1 MATNDCAAKLRRGS
15 THRLMAATTSKR
27 PRRFAL
33 PDLKDRRGDQAIED
47 FLEGPKTRRRAA
59 PTSKALAVPGD
70 RAVAHSPTGDAV
82 SLRTMPGRLAWS
94 EALDREAQRATRYG
108 RPTAVAIFELRPER
122 ASATIDSWVR
132 VHAAPVGESLLRLSR
147 ATDIVARMTATRF
160 QVLLPETSDEAA
172 GKFVERVMGECQQR
186 LGAVGAPLKVET
198 SVAAS
203 SPELPLR
210 DAVAMAIR
218 TIEAA

>member
-1 MATNDCAAKLRRGS
+1 
-15 THRLMAATTSKR
+15 MAATARRR

-33 PDLKDRRGDQAIED
+33 PDLKDRGADQAIEA
-47 FLEGPKTRRRAA
+47 FLDGPKTRRRT
-59 PTSKALAVPGD
+59 TSKALAVPGD
-70 RAVAHSPTGDAV
+70 RALAHSPTGDAV

-122 ASATIDSWVR
+122 QSATIDSWVR
-132 VHAAPVGESLLRLSR
+132 THAAPVGESLLRLSR
-147 ATDIVARMTATRF
+147 ATDVVARMTSTRF

-172 GKFVERVMGECQQR
+172 GKFVERVISECRQR
-186 LGAVGAPLKVET
+186 LDALGAPLKVET

-203 SPELPLR
+203 SADLPLR
-210 DAVAMAIR
+210 DAVAQAIR
-218 TIEAA
+218 NIEAA

>member
-1 MATNDCAAKLRRGS
+1 
-15 THRLMAATTSKR
+15 MAATTSKR

-33 PDLKDRRGDQAIED
+33 PDLKDKRTDKSIED
-47 FLEGPKTRRRAA
+47 FLDGPKTRKQA
-59 PTSKALAVPGD
+59 TTKALTVPGQT
-70 RAVAHSPTGDAV
+70 AVAHSPTGDAV
-82 SLRTMPGRLAWS
+82 ALRSMPGRLAWS
-94 EALDREAQRATRYG
+94 EALDREAHRATRYG

-122 ASATIDSWVR
+122 ASATLDSWVR
-132 VHAAPVGESLLRLSR
+132 THAAPIGESLLRLSR
-147 ATDIVARMTATRF
+147 ATDTVARMTSTRF

-172 GKFVERVMGECQQR
+172 GRFVERVVSECQGR
-186 LGAVGAPLKVET
+186 LTALGAPLRVQT

-210 DAVAMAIR
+210 DAVAQAVR